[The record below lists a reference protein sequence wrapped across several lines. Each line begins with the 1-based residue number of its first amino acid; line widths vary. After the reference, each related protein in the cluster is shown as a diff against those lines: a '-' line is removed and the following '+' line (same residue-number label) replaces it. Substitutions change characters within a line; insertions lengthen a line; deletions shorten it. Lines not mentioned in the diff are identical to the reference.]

1 MCFYFVLFSYGIYLR
16 MIADIL
22 FRQPVTEQVFRCLQ
36 QIGETTAALLG
47 LRSSGRLRGRRQ
59 GRLNAIA

>member
-36 QIGETTAALLG
+36 QIGETTAALPG
-47 LRSSGRLRGRRQ
+47 LPF
-59 GRLNAIA
+59 

>member
-22 FRQPVTEQVFRCLQ
+22 
-36 QIGETTAALLG
+36 LG
-47 LRSSGRLRGRRQ
+47 SRLRNRFSAAFSR
-59 GRLNAIA
+59 

>member
-16 MIADIL
+16 MIAGFF
-22 FRQPVTEQVFRCLQ
+22 FRRPVAEQVFRCLQ

-47 LRSSGRLRGRRQ
+47 LPF
-59 GRLNAIA
+59 

>member
-16 MIADIL
+16 MIADIIL
-22 FRQPVTEQVFRCLQ
+22 KFCNLTNQVTEQVFRCLQ

-47 LRSSGRLRGRRQ
+47 LPF
-59 GRLNAIA
+59 

>member
-1 MCFYFVLFSYGIYLR
+1 MCFYFVLCSYGIYLR

-22 FRQPVTEQVFRCLQ
+22 FRQPVTDQVFRCLQ

-47 LRSSGRLRGRRQ
+47 VGLLGEALRGATRP
-59 GRLNAIA
+59 AV

>member
-22 FRQPVTEQVFRCLQ
+22 FRQPVTEQVFPLPSADRGNGCRAS
-36 QIGETTAALLG
+36 GTAVLAAG
-47 LRSSGRLRGRRQ
+47 LEGGDKA
-59 GRLNAIA
+59 G